1 MKILLKPIA
10 DECTYS
16 IKNNKNLKQKFL
28 NDRTKFDHEIHRVL
42 CADITQM
49 YSNINV
55 VRCVSIILDK
65 IYADPEKYFNFKGTD
80 GKLLPPQKRQ
90 LFKVFLIKTLQ
101 KLSIV
106 ETPIGIYQQK
116 QG

>member
-16 IKNNKNLKQKFL
+16 IKNNRNFKQNFL
-28 NDRTKFDHEIHRVL
+28 NDRTKFDHKIHRVL

-65 IYADPEKYFNFKGTD
+65 IYADPEKYFNFRGTD
-80 GKLLPPQKRQ
+80 GKPPKRE

-101 KLSIV
+101 KFSIV